1 MHYTN
6 NNVLE
11 LTRTLHVV
19 TVENSLNTTC
29 CFVFPLSVLDPL
41 ISGQNNNIIMLVY
54 ICMSISVC
62 RDDIKC
68 SYILRLC
75 TPVA

>member
-1 MHYTN
+1 MSNYL
-6 NNVLE
+6 NVNKLE
-11 LTRTLHVV
+11 LTKTLAVV
-19 TVENSLNTTC
+19 TVENSLNITC

-41 ISGQNNNIIMLVY
+41 ISGKNMLVY
-54 ICMSISVC
+54 IYMSISVC